1 VTIDADAIVPASVRE
16 RYAALPSTVSL
27 RDRDVEIHYDVEEA
41 PDGESFGVARLRIPE
56 KVARN
61 LTESELPSL
70 DRPLRFIV
78 TRGARGAARASTL
91 EELQEELERPFTAQ
105 ELAEIERA
113 DDERRRE
120 RHERRRE
127 KHTKHT
133 RGEFKKHGDPK
144 RGRRRR

>member
-1 VTIDADAIVPASVRE
+1 
-16 RYAALPSTVSL
+16 
-27 RDRDVEIHYDVEEA
+27 
-41 PDGESFGVARLRIPE
+41 
-56 KVARN
+56 
-61 LTESELPSL
+61 
-70 DRPLRFIV
+70 
-78 TRGARGAARASTL
+78 L